1 MSIIGRTFILLP
13 AIVLFGLGVGIFY
26 LAAIMYYVT
35 GRLPD
40 INTILNHLSGLEQV
54 VEALGG

>member
-1 MSIIGRTFILLP
+1 MNLVNKTLASLPIAILLG
-13 AIVLFGLGVGIFY
+13 FGMGIFY
-26 LAAIMYYVT
+26 LLAIMYYVT

-40 INTILNHLSGLEQV
+40 VSGILNHLSGLEQL